1 MSTVHA
7 RFQPRE
13 YLRRVG
19 AAFRRRR
26 PHVVASEPV
35 ASPGADV
42 AGTAAQTYEC
52 VIAVAGGTAIGAT
65 EINPGYRRYS
75 RGTPGVLEGAQGW
88 RVVRVCAWR
97 ARLTKGRFELLSTL
111 GTNRGERRRR
121 RRCTNVDRR
130 QDVVRLQ
137 SRNVLR
143 YSKGTLSTQG
153 VRKKNVLRYVL

>member
-7 RFQPRE
+7 RFPPRE

-52 VIAVAGGTAIGAT
+52 VIAVAGGTAIEAT
-65 EINPGYRRYS
+65 EITPGYRRYS
-75 RGTPGVLEGAQGW
+75 RVLQGYL
-88 RVVRVCAWR
+88 RALKGGGSYVC
-97 ARLTKGRFELLSTL
+97 
-111 GTNRGERRRR
+111 
-121 RRCTNVDRR
+121 
-130 QDVVRLQ
+130 
-137 SRNVLR
+137 VL
-143 YSKGTLSTQG
+143 G
-153 VRKKNVLRYVL
+153 VRG